1 MRGRPKQTVGL
12 DLETAIQNQEVCDLI
27 ATIGMGVSQKYN
39 INRVRYGKVI
49 IATDADD
56 DGQVISAT
64 IIGTILTH
72 LSFLVTE
79 GMLYIAE
86 SPIYIQGNKYIY
98 PSDKQLDGTYKGL
111 NTNKPYNHI
120 KGLGELDPP
129 DIKKVFFDKS
139 TRRLIQVTPENI
151 DKAVEILS
159 TTDAKK
165 NIMIKNNLLINP
177 YNLK

>member
-1 MRGRPKQTVGL
+1 M
-12 DLETAIQNQEVCDLI
+12 ETAIQNQEVCDLI

-39 INRVRYGKVI
+39 INKLRYGKVI

-72 LSFLVTE
+72 LSFLIPE

-86 SPIYIQGNKYIY
+86 SPIYIQGGKYIY

-111 NTNKPYNHI
+111 NMSKPYNHI

-151 DKAVEILS
+151 EKALDILS

>member
-1 MRGRPKQTVGL
+1 M
-12 DLETAIQNQEVCDLI
+12 
-27 ATIGMGVSQKYN
+27 S
-39 INRVRYGKVI
+39 
-49 IATDADD
+49 
-56 DGQVISAT
+56 
-64 IIGTILTH
+64 
-72 LSFLVTE
+72 
-79 GMLYIAE
+79 
-86 SPIYIQGNKYIY
+86 
-98 PSDKQLDGTYKGL
+98 
-111 NTNKPYNHI
+111 KPYNHI

-151 DKAVEILS
+151 EKALDILS